1 MHFCLDIG
9 GTTTRGALFSSDGNM
24 LARATA
30 TGAALSLGAEHT
42 AGVIRE
48 VWQQIRQAMGSSIPP
63 SSEIGIVAG
72 IAGATI
78 PGEAAK
84 LAEILGEF
92 AGLHVVSDGY
102 GALIAATQGAP
113 GTLIS
118 VGTGLTGMRLFENG
132 ECIACSGWG
141 FPIGDQGSGAW
152 LGLSVMQDLTKH
164 IDGILLAHI
173 ISTEFAS
180 QIQALTGFTRLDIL
194 NWQKNARPK
203 DYACLAPTV
212 VGFAQEG
219 DEYCGFLMQRAAQEI
234 VGLANTLF
242 ASSAQCKSNEPNPSS
257 IWLSGGLGT
266 PILPYLE
273 RISSKLDWCISKS
286 EPLAGLNLLAVGKAP
301 EENVVRKAA
310 PIAAP

>member
-9 GTTTRGALFSSDGNM
+9 GTATRGALFAHDGNM
-24 LARATA
+24 LAHATA

-42 AGVIRE
+42 ADVIRE
-48 VWQQIRQAMGSSIPP
+48 IWQQIRLAIGSNIPP
-63 SSEIGIVAG
+63 NSKIGIVAG

-84 LAEILGEF
+84 LAEILSEF
-92 AGLHVVSDGY
+92 ASLRIVSDGY

-118 VGTGLTGMRLFENG
+118 IGTGLTGMRLFENG
-132 ECIACSGWG
+132 ECIARSGWG
-141 FPIGDQGSGAW
+141 FPIGDQGSGSW

-164 IDGILLAHI
+164 IDGIPQAHV
-173 ISTEFAS
+173 ISTDFAS
-180 QIQALTGFTRLDIL
+180 QIQALTGLTRLDIL

-203 DYACLAPTV
+203 DFASLAPTIV
-212 VGFAQEG
+212 DFAQDG

-234 VGLANTLF
+234 VDLAKALF
-242 ASSAQCKSNEPNPSS
+242 ATSSKNQSNEPNQPS
-257 IWLSGGLGT
+257 IWLSGGLGA

-273 RISSKLDWCISKS
+273 KNSSKLGWCLSKS
-286 EPLAGLNLLAVGKAP
+286 EPLAGLCLLAMGKTP
-301 EENVVRKAA
+301 EENVVPRAA
-310 PIAAP
+310 RLDK